1 MNQSFYIGALGAMNQ
16 QTKLN
21 VVSNNIANVN
31 TVGFKPDYSV
41 FSDLIYAQTR
51 NSLQEANVKTGSGT
65 IVDKVKT
72 NMTAMPYQS
81 TGQEHDYAVEGEGF
95 FMLKDLVSGEIT
107 YSRDGRF
114 QLAKTT
120 DKFYLV
126 NVDGKRVLNMDQEE
140 ISYDVKPASY
150 PSEEAEKEE
159 EEKEELQEGEHD
171 PHAIGIYTFANTN
184 GLKPKGD
191 NVFVATAENG
201 TPILLE
207 KAKVVSGSLEQ
218 SGTDFALEMTRMM
231 EAQRAYSYA
240 LKMVQTSDEVESTI
254 NSLR

>member
-1 MNQSFYIGALGAMNQ
+1 MNQSFYIGALGARNQ

-31 TVGFKPDYSV
+31 TVGFKPEYSV
-41 FSDLIYAQTR
+41 FSDLVYTQTR
-51 NSLQEANVKTGSGT
+51 NALEDVNVKTGNGSK
-65 IVDKVKT
+65 VDEVKT
-72 NMTAMPYQS
+72 NMAAMPYQT
-81 TGQEHDYAVEGEGF
+81 TGLENDYAVQGDGF
-95 FMLKDLVSGEIT
+95 FMLKDPVSGDIT
-107 YSRDGRF
+107 YTRDGRF

-140 ISYDVKPASY
+140 ISYDVKPTSY
-150 PSEEAEKEE
+150 PSEEPEE
-159 EEKEELQEGEHD
+159 EEEPEELQEGEHD
-171 PHAIGIYTFANTN
+171 PHAIGVYTFANTN
-184 GLKPKGD
+184 GMQPIGD
-191 NVFVATAENG
+191 NVFAATAQNG
-201 TPILLE
+201 DPILLE

>member
-21 VVSNNIANVN
+21 IVSNNIANVN
-31 TVGFKPDYSV
+31 TVGFKPEYGV
-41 FSDLIYAQTR
+41 FSDLIYNEVRNAQGE
-51 NSLQEANVKTGSGT
+51 NGAKTGSGT
-65 IVDKVKT
+65 TIDTVKT
-72 NMTAMPYQS
+72 NMSVMPS
-81 TGQEHDYAVEGEGF
+81 RTTGLENDYAIEGEGF
-95 FMLKDLVSGEIT
+95 FMLKDPVTGDIT

-114 QLAKTT
+114 QLAKTE

-126 NVDGKRVLNMDQEE
+126 NVDGKRVLNMDKEE
-140 ISYDVKPASY
+140 ISYDVKPTSY
-150 PSEEAEKEE
+150 PDGEE
-159 EEKEELQEGEHD
+159 EEEEEEEELEEGEHD
-171 PHAIGIYTFANTN
+171 PRAIGVYTFSKMD
-184 GLKPKGD
+184 GIHSVGD
-191 NVFVATAENG
+191 NGFVASAKNG
-201 TPILLE
+201 EPILLE
-207 KAKVVSGSLEQ
+207 NAKVVKGSLEE

>member
-1 MNQSFYIGALGAMNQ
+1 MNQSFYIGALGARNQ

-31 TVGFKPDYSV
+31 TVGFKPEYSV
-41 FSDLIYAQTR
+41 FSDLVYAQTR
-51 NSLQEANVKTGSGT
+51 NSSEDVNVKTGSGSK
-65 IVDKVKT
+65 VDEVKT
-72 NMTAMPYQS
+72 NMAAMPYQT
-81 TGQEHDYAVEGEGF
+81 TGLEHDYAVEGDGF
-95 FMLKDLVSGEIT
+95 FMLKDPVSGDIT
-107 YSRDGRF
+107 YTRDGRF

-140 ISYDVKPASY
+140 ISYDVKPTSY
-150 PSEEAEKEE
+150 PSEEAEEE
-159 EEKEELQEGEHD
+159 EEPEELQEGEHD

-184 GLKPKGD
+184 GMQPIGD
-191 NVFVATAENG
+191 NVFTATADNG
-201 TPILLE
+201 DPILLE